1 MNIIEYYLLL
11 RLQYQEY
18 RCHQSF
24 YVSLNELA
32 RVLCCSTRNV
42 KRLLRKMVDDQ
53 LIFFKPGGGRGKR
66 SKLQFR
72 RPLHHVFPLYIQFL
86 IQQGQFRE
94 AVRWIKREG
103 IPAKVREQ
111 CYRELLRHLSF
122 PGIPLHEINGFQQHS
137 FPVTPTMIAS
147 STGKWYLVER
157 ND

>member
-72 RPLHHVFPLYIQFL
+72 RPLHHVFPLYIQIFDPTRTIPGSRPL
-86 IQQGQFRE
+86 DQKRRNPGKSAR
-94 AVRWIKREG
+94 AVLSRTA
-103 IPAKVREQ
+103 PSL
-111 CYRELLRHLSF
+111 ELSR
-122 PGIPLHEINGFQQHS
+122 N
-137 FPVTPTMIAS
+137 S
-147 STGKWYLVER
+147 SS
-157 ND
+157 